1 MKKFE
6 YKTFFYSLDGSAKSD
21 GELSK
26 LGSEGWEAIT
36 AFPLQL
42 NRNLQ
47 VLVYPLRREVKE

>member
-1 MKKFE
+1 MNKFE

-42 NRNLQ
+42 NRDLQ
-47 VLVYPLRREVKE
+47 VLVFPMRREVKG